1 MKFLSLKRSR
11 ANSDSENH
19 LNNENCYL
27 LCVLE
32 HQKFFFEIYFFS
44 LFINKESFGRKV
56 SKENSLSCLVPQQER
71 FFPKKGNITFPTF
84 L

>member
-32 HQKFFFEIYFFS
+32 GSTPLIKLSIEIHANIV
-44 LFINKESFGRKV
+44 LRDC
-56 SKENSLSCLVPQQER
+56 NSTPHVTM
-71 FFPKKGNITFPTF
+71 F
-84 L
+84 